1 MGELGDRPEQVWIA
15 RLVLFMNRCEETVA
29 ITETK
34 IILPLDFIDDGGM
47 MNTRTIVLRL
57 KTQLSAYSNI
67 VRHLYKW
74 IGETTVVVLIVI
86 KGELGL

>member
-1 MGELGDRPEQVWIA
+1 
-15 RLVLFMNRCEETVA
+15 MNWYEETVA

-34 IILPLDFIDDGGM
+34 IILPLDFIGDGGM
-47 MNTRTIVLRL
+47 INTRTIVLRL
-57 KTQLSAYSNI
+57 KRSCALIRIACSNI
-67 VRHLYKW
+67 VSHLCKW